1 MDELKQALTD
11 ALDEL
16 QWLYDMYE
24 YGTDKYEKGMAF
36 IKRLEAILEDKMR
49 VYYLGESLLTQK
61 NGYMDTIS
69 RDSQGY

>member
-36 IKRLEAILEDKMR
+36 IKRLEAVEK
-49 VYYLGESLLTQK
+49 ETK
-61 NGYMDTIS
+61 
-69 RDSQGY
+69 